1 VIVAIIWS
9 QRIRKI
15 RKKYFDMKKVK
26 ITIEVEVKDE
36 AKFVAVESD
45 GTVYSFG
52 EFPHPSLHGSY
63 FEVEDDVFCES
74 ARVSNWYETVTE
86 VNSDCIY
93 KDEAIMHDLEPRF
106 LDAPKEWI
114 SERDGL
120 VCSNEDLK
128 ISFFDSELSALVV
141 FNRKVANSS
150 SF

>member
-1 VIVAIIWS
+1 LEESGNI
-9 QRIRKI
+9 
-15 RKKYFDMKKVK
+15 
-26 ITIEVEVKDE
+26 
-36 AKFVAVESD
+36 AVQSSD
-45 GTVYSFG
+45 GNWNYG
-52 EFPHPSLHGSY
+52 PYNHGY
-63 FEVEDDVFCES
+63 
-74 ARVSNWYETVTE
+74 ANGL
-86 VNSDCIY
+86 ILA
-93 KDEAIMHDLEPRF
+93 EAIMHDLEPRF

>member
-1 VIVAIIWS
+1 MKES
-9 QRIRKI
+9 
-15 RKKYFDMKKVK
+15 DMYEEKL
-26 ITIEVEVKDE
+26 EVLR
-36 AKFVAVESD
+36 ANVAVQSSD
-45 GTVYSFG
+45 GNWNYD
-52 EFPHPSLHGSY
+52 PYNHGY
-63 FEVEDDVFCES
+63 
-74 ARVSNWYETVTE
+74 ANGL
-86 VNSDCIY
+86 ILA
-93 KDEAIMHDLEPRF
+93 EAIMHDLEHGF

>member
-1 VIVAIIWS
+1 MKES
-9 QRIRKI
+9 
-15 RKKYFDMKKVK
+15 DMYEEKL
-26 ITIEVEVKDE
+26 EVLR
-36 AKFVAVESD
+36 ANVAVQSSD
-45 GTVYSFG
+45 GNWNYD
-52 EFPHPSLHGSY
+52 PYNHGY
-63 FEVEDDVFCES
+63 
-74 ARVSNWYETVTE
+74 ANGL
-86 VNSDCIY
+86 ILA
-93 KDEAIMHDLEPRF
+93 EAIMHDLEPIF